1 MAIWQYKLFVLPE
14 EEVSSY
20 FSSETS
26 ITDEALNEIEWW
38 KYRQSEIICFD
49 SIKELLSPKKS
60 WSNSIILFGD
70 VDSSCLEVLIESE
83 KIVEVSI
90 RIDLRANYR
99 NIIVA
104 ICEFCQ
110 QNSLMLLNYRLELLA
125 PNTAI
130 LEEDIIKY
138 KTFNEFI
145 KQTRP

>member
-99 NIIVA
+99 NIIVG

-125 PNTAI
+125 PNAAI